1 MNTNKY
7 KYINLSY
14 LLEVTEG
21 NKDLIIELI
30 EIFKSQVPEFTE
42 LFNSYM
48 NDSNWY
54 QLGLVAHKAKSSVAV
69 IGMSKLADDLK
80 NLETLS
86 KNAEKIDTYQA
97 YIDDFIESTKFA
109 VEELND
115 YINNL

>member
-30 EIFKSQVPEFTE
+30 EIFKSQVPEFTNF
-42 LFNSYM
+42 FNSYM

-80 NLETLS
+80 HLETLS
-86 KNAEKIDTYQA
+86 KNSEKIELYQK
-97 YIDDFIESTKFA
+97 YINDFIESTKHA
-109 VEELND
+109 VDELND
-115 YINNL
+115 YISNI